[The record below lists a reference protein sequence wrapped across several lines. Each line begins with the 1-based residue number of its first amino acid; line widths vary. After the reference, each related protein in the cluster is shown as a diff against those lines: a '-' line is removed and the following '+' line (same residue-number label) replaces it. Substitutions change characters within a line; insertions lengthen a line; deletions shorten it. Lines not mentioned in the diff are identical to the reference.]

1 MRELLAC
8 ILYTIIILPY
18 VLAYTQF
25 IQRDTGVFLAMAQIK
40 NIGLYT
46 SGGDAPGMNA
56 AIRAVVR
63 TALYYD
69 IEVTGIL
76 RGYHGM
82 IRGEFMPMERKSVS
96 NIVQRGGTILK
107 TARSDQ
113 FRTSEGRKKAYEQLK
128 ASNIDALIGIG
139 GNGTFAGARAFGD
152 EYPDIPV
159 LGLPGTI
166 DNDLAGTDF
175 TIGYDTAI
183 NTVVN
188 AVDKIRDT
196 AESHDRLFIVEVMG
210 RDSGLIALRT
220 GIAAGAEC
228 ILIPENK
235 DGMAS
240 LFDRL
245 ENGRKDKTSRIVIAA
260 EGDDAGGA
268 FEIGRLVTEKFPHY
282 DTRVSILGH
291 IQRGGKPTCMDRVLA
306 SRVGVAAVEALRDG
320 RKGEMVGVIH
330 NEIAYT
336 PFEQSI
342 KHNAEINANFL
353 KIVEI
358 LSL

>member
-1 MRELLAC
+1 M
-8 ILYTIIILPY
+8 T
-18 VLAYTQF
+18 
-25 IQRDTGVFLAMAQIK
+25 QIK

-63 TALYYD
+63 SALYYN

-82 IRGEFMPMERKSVS
+82 IRGEFQPMGRKSVS

-107 TARSDQ
+107 TARSDS
-113 FRTSEGRKKAYEQLK
+113 FKTPEGRKLAYEKLK
-128 ASNIDALIGIG
+128 ERNIDALIGIG
-139 GNGTFAGARAFGD
+139 GDGTFTGAKVFGH
-152 EYPDIPV
+152 EYDIPIV
-159 LGLPGTI
+159 GLPGTI
-166 DNDLAGTDF
+166 DNDLVGTDF

-183 NTVVN
+183 NTVVD

-220 GIAAGAEC
+220 GIAAGAEA

-235 DGMAS
+235 TGMAD
-240 LFDRL
+240 LLYRL

-268 FEIGRLVTEKFPHY
+268 FEIGRIVTERFPHY

-306 SRVGVAAVEALRDG
+306 SRVGVAAVEALLAGHRN
-320 RKGEMVGVIH
+320 EMIGVIH
-330 NEIAYT
+330 NEISYT
-336 PFEQSI
+336 SFEHAI
-342 KHNAEINANFL
+342 KHTGEINNNFL
-353 KIVEI
+353 KIIEI